1 MFAVAWQAFGFHYCE
16 QTLRRRAKFNF

>member
-1 MFAVAWQAFGFHYCE
+1 MFAVAWQAFGFHYCG